1 MLIILN
7 NNEKSTTNI
16 LSGVFFIMFII
27 LFFLRL
33 TEISMVGIEDIT
45 ISLASFGVFLA
56 FMFTQRK
63 NYTNKLIIVIFIIS
77 GILGSV
83 ALNILLSDLSPNA
96 VLYIGMGTS
105 LIGAISIIVLII
117 VSIIQL
123 IRFYKK

>member
-1 MLIILN
+1 MN

-33 TEISMVGIEDIT
+33 TEVSMGGIEDIT

-56 FMFTQRK
+56 FMFSQRK
-63 NYTNKLIIVIFIIS
+63 NYTNKLITIIVIIS
-77 GILGSV
+77 GILGSA
-83 ALNILLSDLSPNA
+83 ALNILLGDLSHKA
-96 VLYIGMGTS
+96 VFYIGMGTS